1 MSRARD
7 MANLGSQAGSGFD
20 ASDLTTGTL
29 GNTVQDNITR
39 LGTVASGTFNGTIGS
54 SANMPSGTVIKM
66 GQTKFTG
73 DAYKSSSGDYSG
85 FVNAPSFTPDG
96 GPNNTSTI
104 YAFANLYLE
113 TAFTTGANNLKGVK
127 FQIIGDDITNV
138 TTSGTLVG
146 SVDYGGSGSQ
156 VRYWFST
163 SLQGVTLDGTGNAPI
178 TVGVAVKNEIDS
190 NNSSVTVYGNN
201 TFDESY
207 ITFMEVV

>member
-1 MSRARD
+1 MSLVFTPEGTPASPQEGEVYYDSTADKLKVRD
-7 MANLGSQAGSGFD
+7 SSAFREVVTQD
-20 ASDLTTGTL
+20 A
-29 GNTVQDNITR
+29 
-39 LGTVASGTFNGTIGS
+39 TFNGTIGS

-73 DAYKSSSGDYSG
+73 DAYKSASGDYSG

-113 TAFTTGANNLKGVK
+113 TAYTTGANNLKGVK

-163 SLQGVTLDGTGNAPI
+163 ILQGVTLDGTGNAAI
-178 TVGVAVKNEIDS
+178 TVGVAVANEIDS
-190 NNSSVTVYGNN
+190 NQSSVTVYGNN

-207 ITFMEVV
+207 ITFIEVV